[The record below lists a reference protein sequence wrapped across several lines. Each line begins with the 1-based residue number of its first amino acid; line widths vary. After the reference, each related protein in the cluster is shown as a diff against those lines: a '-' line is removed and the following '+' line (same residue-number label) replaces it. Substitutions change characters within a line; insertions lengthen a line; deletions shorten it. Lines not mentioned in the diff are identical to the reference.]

1 MDDTNVWQS
10 VRFFTLVV
18 LGISAVGLLFFA
30 VA

>member
-10 VRFFTLVV
+10 IGFFTLVV
-18 LGISAVGLLFFA
+18 LGISAVGLLFFS